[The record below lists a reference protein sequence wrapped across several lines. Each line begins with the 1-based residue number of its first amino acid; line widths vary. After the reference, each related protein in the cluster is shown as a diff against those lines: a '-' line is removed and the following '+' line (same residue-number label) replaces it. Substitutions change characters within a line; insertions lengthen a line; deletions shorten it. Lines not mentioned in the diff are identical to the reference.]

1 VDGAPGIVYRA
12 TGETAPVLPASL
24 QLTPGDVAL
33 VDAGGVAKRFDT
45 LHPGEVLQPDNGV
58 SWFVQN
64 WWRWGIPAA
73 LVALFLVLL
82 LVASIARRRHR
93 DKT

>member
-1 VDGAPGIVYRA
+1 
-12 TGETAPVLPASL
+12 
-24 QLTPGDVAL
+24 
-33 VDAGGVAKRFDT
+33 VAKRFDT
-45 LHPGEVLQPDNGV
+45 LHPGEVIQPDNSI
-58 SWFVQN
+58 SWFAMN

-82 LVASIARRRHR
+82 LVASIARRKHR